1 MSQIPPTRASLIV
14 RLPDASDAPAWR
26 EFAEIYEPF
35 VYQYARR
42 YGLQDSDAH
51 ELVQEVFLGVAKAI
65 KRFQPNPDRAKFRTW
80 LFRIARNQLITL
92 TRKQR
97 GEKQVDT
104 IAWQSLD
111 AAAGLDQMSE
121 NESEVDMA
129 YRNEVFMWASR
140 RVKKQVQPQTWEAFW
155 QTCVEGQDISSVAEN
170 LEIPRGAVYVAR
182 SRVIQ
187 RLRKEVAR
195 FEVEHP

>member
-42 YGLQDSDAH
+42 RGLQDSDAR
-51 ELVQEVFLGVAKAI
+51 ELVQEVFFGVAKAI
-65 KRFQPNPDRAKFRTW
+65 KRFKPDPDRAKFRTW
-80 LFRIARNQLITL
+80 LFRIARNQLVTL

-97 GEKQVDT
+97 SEHQVDT
-104 IAWQSLD
+104 GAWKTLE
-111 AAAGLDQMSE
+111 AAAGMSRAGQNDELD
-121 NESEVDMA
+121 EV
-129 YRNEVFMWASR
+129 YRKEVFVWASQ
-140 RVKKQVQPQTWEAFW
+140 RVKKQVQPQTWDAFW
-155 QTCVEGQDISSVAEN
+155 QTSVEGQDVASVAEN
-170 LEIPRGAVYVAR
+170 LNIPRGAVYVAR

-187 RLRKEVAR
+187 RLKKEVGR
-195 FEVEHP
+195 FDMEHS